1 MSSIRRVMTVSVI
14 DDGETVRLAIVEED
28 RIGDSLVPVFGQSRD
43 AISLPIKDRDQWRR
57 DMVTWAL
64 EEL

>member
-43 AISLPIKDRDQWRR
+43 AISLPTKDRDQWRR
-57 DMVTWAL
+57 DMVVWAL

>member
-43 AISLPIKDRDQWRR
+43 AISLPVKDRDQWRR
-57 DMVTWAL
+57 DMVVWAL